1 LPSNNDP
8 TKRPESQPSDLFSS
22 VETRAMLEEFRE
34 LVRAGILRVTPENE
48 ILSTQE
54 PASSPT
60 DPKRPQTSESRE
72 ADVAALDRQ
81 LLEWLERRRRQ
92 KAEDVRLKGESKA
105 LGEPSETGLRNLRQK
120 LIARLAEKILE
131 TWERAGPASDPY
143 QSLREQV
150 VERLT
155 EEILQRWQHDLE

>member
-1 LPSNNDP
+1 MPSNNDP
-8 TKRPESQPSDLFSS
+8 AKRPESQPSDLFSS

-54 PASSPT
+54 PATSPA
-60 DPKRPQTSESRE
+60 DPKPPPTTASRE
-72 ADVAALDRQ
+72 DDVAALDKQ

-92 KAEDVRLKGESKA
+92 KAESKSA
-105 LGEPSETGLRNLRQK
+105 GPPEDGVPINLRQK
-120 LIARLAEKILE
+120 VIARLAQKVLE
-131 TWERAGPASDPY
+131 TWEQAGTASDPY

-150 VERLT
+150 VERIS
-155 EEILQRWQHDLE
+155 EEFLRRWQRDLE

>member
-8 TKRPESQPSDLFSS
+8 AKRPESQPSDLFTS

-54 PASSPT
+54 PATSPA
-60 DPKRPQTSESRE
+60 DPKRPATSESRE
-72 ADVAALDRQ
+72 ADVAALDKQ

-92 KAEDVRLKGESKA
+92 KAELKSPGQ
-105 LGEPSETGLRNLRQK
+105 SEEAGSSSLRQK
-120 LIARLAEKILE
+120 LIARLAQKILE
-131 TWERAGPASDPY
+131 SWERASPASDPY

-155 EEILQRWQHDLE
+155 EEILRRWQSDLE

>member
-1 LPSNNDP
+1 
-8 TKRPESQPSDLFSS
+8 
-22 VETRAMLEEFRE
+22 MLEEFRE

-54 PASSPT
+54 PASGPA
-60 DPKRPQTSESRE
+60 DPKRPHAPASRE
-72 ADVAALDRQ
+72 EDVAALDKQ

-92 KAEDVRLKGESKA
+92 KAEEARLKGESKA
-105 LGEPSETGLRNLRQK
+105 LGEAPEAGPSSLRQR
-120 LIARLAEKILE
+120 LIARLAQTILE
-131 TWERAGPASDPY
+131 NWERASPSSDPY

-155 EEILQRWQHDLE
+155 EEILRRWQHDLE